1 MNTSHTPSTATST
14 AALSAGLAADRPMD
28 AQAASDYLASLG
40 FPLATA
46 TLARLRCVGG
56 GAKFLKHG
64 HRIFYRPAALREW
77 VEART
82 QELAHTPPR
91 KAA

>member
-1 MNTSHTPSTATST
+1 MHTHADPSIDT
-14 AALSAGLAADRPMD
+14 AAPSVGVTADRPMD

-56 GAKFLKHG
+56 GARFLKHG
-64 HRIFYRPAALREW
+64 HRIFYRPSALREW
-77 VEART
+77 VEGRT
-82 QELAHTPPR
+82 RELAHTSE
-91 KAA
+91 AA

>member
-1 MNTSHTPSTATST
+1 MPHIPDTATSA
-14 AALSAGLAADRPMD
+14 AALTVGLAADRPMD
-28 AQAASDYLASLG
+28 AQAASEYLASLG

-64 HRIFYRPAALREW
+64 HRIFYRPSALREW
-77 VEART
+77 VTSRT
-82 QELAHTPPR
+82 RELAHTNE
-91 KAA
+91 AA

>member
-1 MNTSHTPSTATST
+1 MTDTTTTAV
-14 AALSAGLAADRPMD
+14 APADRPMD

-56 GAKFLKHG
+56 GARFLKHG
-64 HRIFYRPAALREW
+64 HRVFYRPSALREW
-77 VEART
+77 VDART
-82 QELAHTPPR
+82 RELAHTSE
-91 KAA
+91 AA

>member
-1 MNTSHTPSTATST
+1 MSDITTTDVAP
-14 AALSAGLAADRPMD
+14 ADRPMD

-64 HRIFYRPAALREW
+64 HRVFYRPSALREW
-77 VEART
+77 VDART
-82 QELAHTPPR
+82 RELAHTSE
-91 KAA
+91 AA